1 MRIVEDELSDTLQL
15 ENVFELL
22 VVADRHSASKLKN
35 KAIEM
40 IVKNKK
46 QVENLV
52 EWSKFVETY
61 PKLTVEIFKM
71 L

>member
-1 MRIVEDELSDTLQL
+1 M
-15 ENVFELL
+15 
-22 VVADRHSASKLKN
+22 ADRHSASKLKN

-40 IVKNKK
+40 IVKKKK